1 MKGIYVHIP
10 FCIKKCNYCDFC
22 SFPNMLSRQGEYV
35 KALNKEASSYKGD
48 AVFADTLY
56 FGGGTPS
63 LLDVKSIE
71 SIIETINANFIISPD
86 AEITIE
92 ANPATITE
100 AKAKELHSLGINRI
114 SLGAQ
119 SFIDAELATLGRAH
133 CADDIE
139 KSFAILRQAGFSNIS
154 LDLMYALP
162 GQTMHTLSESIQRII
177 ALHPEHISC
186 YGLKIENGTPFYAM
200 LSKGQ
205 LIEKSDD
212 EYADMYD
219 MILNEL
225 ENNGYRQYELSNFS
239 LDGCQSKHN
248 LKYWQGKEYI
258 GLGVSASSLYKNNRF
273 TNTNDYHKYIES
285 FEKTE
290 TQSLTKEEQMSEF
303 MFLALRLTSI
313 GASKAEF
320 EKRFGIPI
328 DKAFPD
334 AIHKHTSNGMLKDCG
349 DRYVLAQRAYYVS
362 NSILCDFV

>member
-1 MKGIYVHIP
+1 MKGIYIHIP

-22 SFPNMLSRQGEYV
+22 SFPNMLSRQGEYI

-71 SIIETINANFIISPD
+71 SIIKTVNANFTISPD

-100 AKAKELHSLGINRI
+100 DKAKELHSLGINRI

-162 GQTMHTLSESIQRII
+162 GQTMQIWKEDLEKAVSFQ
-177 ALHPEHISC
+177 PEHISA
-186 YGLKIENGTPFYAM
+186 YMLIPEPGTPFTKKFGEEPP
-200 LSKGQ
+200 LS
-205 LIEKSDD
+205 E
-212 EYADMYD
+212 
-219 MILNEL
+219 EL
-225 ENNGYRQYELSNFS
+225 QAEMWEFAGDFLDSYGLSRYEISNHA
-239 LDGCQSKHN
+239 LPGGECRHN
-248 LKYWQGKEYI
+248 QNVWHGKTYL
-258 GLGVSASSLYKNNRF
+258 GLGPSACSFDGKDRF
-273 TNTNDYHKYIES
+273 TNAAPLSEWLSGVSPEIDS
-285 FEKTE
+285 V
-290 TQSLTKEEQMSEF
+290 SEEIRRREVFMMGLRTVRGWNKSEF
-303 MFLALRLTSI
+303 NWNDFLPVLQLLQDDGLIKISEHAVKPTKQGLLCWNTI
-313 GASKAEF
+313 AENL
-320 EKRFGIPI
+320 I
-328 DKAFPD
+328 
-334 AIHKHTSNGMLKDCG
+334 
-349 DRYVLAQRAYYVS
+349 
-362 NSILCDFV
+362 